1 MACPEIRRLLIVE
14 DEKTLS
20 HFLALSFLR
29 EPDDYEVV
37 AVGSAEE
44 ALEALAE
51 RERAAE
57 AGRFGVIIAD
67 VVLPQL
73 SGLELLSRVRA
84 ADPEARVIVITAY
97 GGERLYERAR
107 TLGAFDY
114 MDKPFEFERLKEVVL
129 RAFDAPGLERREQPA
144 RGAYTP

>member
-20 HFLALSFLR
+20 YFLAQSFLR

-51 RERAAE
+51 RERAG

-73 SGLELLSRVRA
+73 SGLDLLERVRA
-84 ADPEARVIVITAY
+84 AGPETRVIVITAY
-97 GGERLYERAR
+97 GGEQLCERAR
-107 TLGAFDY
+107 ALGAFDY
-114 MDKPFEFERLKEVVL
+114 VDKPFEFRRLKEAVL
-129 RAFDAPGLERREQPA
+129 RAFDAPGLEGREQPA

>member
-20 HFLALSFLR
+20 YFLAQSFLT

-51 RERAAE
+51 RERSGG

-73 SGLELLSRVRA
+73 SGLDLLERVRA
-84 ADPEARVIVITAY
+84 AGPETRVIVITAY
-97 GGERLYERAR
+97 GGEQVYNRAR
-107 TLGAFDY
+107 ALGAFDY
-114 MDKPFEFERLKEVVL
+114 VDKPFEFERLKEAVL
-129 RAFDAPGLERREQPA
+129 RAFDAPGLEGREQPA